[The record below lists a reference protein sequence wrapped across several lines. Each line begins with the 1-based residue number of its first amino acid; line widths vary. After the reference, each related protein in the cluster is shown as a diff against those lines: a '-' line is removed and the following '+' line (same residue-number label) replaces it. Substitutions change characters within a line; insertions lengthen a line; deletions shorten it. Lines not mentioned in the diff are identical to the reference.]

1 MSTANNIQTITISG
15 TGTLTQA
22 IVNNNIG
29 SIGAGTLL
37 NIVIEGYTT
46 IDELAFASY
55 TNNLVEVTIPNTVIT
70 LGRLPVDGNQGHG
83 PFNGCTVLQTVTF
96 QENSQLTFIGID
108 TFTGCSS

>member
-1 MSTANNIQTITISG
+1 MSTANNIQTIIISG
-15 TGTLTQA
+15 NGTLTQA

-55 TNNLVEVTIPNTVIT
+55 TNNLVEVTIPNTVTT
-70 LGRLPVDGNQGHG
+70 LGREPVNVNEGFG
-83 PFNGCTVLQTVTF
+83 PFRNCTLLQTVIF
-96 QENSQLTFIGID
+96 QENYATYIYRYYYILPL
-108 TFTGCSS
+108 